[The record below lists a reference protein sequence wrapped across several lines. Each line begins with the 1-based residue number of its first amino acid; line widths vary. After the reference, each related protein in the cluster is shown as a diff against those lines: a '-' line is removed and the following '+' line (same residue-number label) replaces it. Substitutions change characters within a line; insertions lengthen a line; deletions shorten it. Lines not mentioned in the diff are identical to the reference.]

1 MKFVIIGAG
10 IVGLSIAETL
20 IKKNLLSPDNLVVL
34 DKYAIPSDG
43 TSTHNSGVLHAGLYY
58 PPNSLKAKLSISGG
72 YKLKEW
78 CNENNLPI
86 LNCGKLLVPFNAKDL
101 IRLDKIFDN
110 AIQNGCEVKQIDYS
124 EAVKIQPGLTKQEK
138 YLWSP
143 KTAVFQP
150 KLIIY
155 KLFRKLREKGV
166 EFIQKGVI
174 LDDESKKR
182 LLLDDNNYLNYSKYI
197 NCAGPGSL
205 EITKSISNKFDNL
218 SILPFLG
225 EYGVQKSGLNIKT
238 NLYPVPNPELPFLGI
253 HLTPRINDSTL
264 IGPNAVPVFRKDIQG
279 FDFKEIKDF
288 PSIIVNNLVLFAS
301 NLQNYR
307 EHAFSEF
314 TVNVR
319 KKFYKNSVKYLSDD
333 SIQDF
338 SIEMDKTTYGIRPQL
353 IERDSFKFINDF
365 LYEKINDNIHI
376 VNAVSPAFTSCFA
389 LAEYIVDQI

>member
-150 KLIIY
+150 KLII
-155 KLFRKLREKGV
+155 
-166 EFIQKGVI
+166 
-174 LDDESKKR
+174 
-182 LLLDDNNYLNYSKYI
+182 
-197 NCAGPGSL
+197 
-205 EITKSISNKFDNL
+205 
-218 SILPFLG
+218 
-225 EYGVQKSGLNIKT
+225 
-238 NLYPVPNPELPFLGI
+238 
-253 HLTPRINDSTL
+253 
-264 IGPNAVPVFRKDIQG
+264 
-279 FDFKEIKDF
+279 
-288 PSIIVNNLVLFAS
+288 
-301 NLQNYR
+301 
-307 EHAFSEF
+307 
-314 TVNVR
+314 
-319 KKFYKNSVKYLSDD
+319 
-333 SIQDF
+333 
-338 SIEMDKTTYGIRPQL
+338 
-353 IERDSFKFINDF
+353 
-365 LYEKINDNIHI
+365 
-376 VNAVSPAFTSCFA
+376 
-389 LAEYIVDQI
+389 